1 MQHVDGG
8 PMNEKLP
15 MSVSI
20 DKRVS
25 LQIPMPP
32 LAMSM
37 PQSDGNMQSGYL
49 SNGLTFGINGT
60 TVVSDK
66 NTTAFRTNLLPA
78 VTLPSTQ
85 SMKVMKTFFIFI
97 RFDYD

>member
-1 MQHVDGG
+1 MQHVDGRT
-8 PMNEKLP
+8 MNEKSP

-20 DKRVS
+20 DKRVN

-32 LAMSM
+32 LAMTI
-37 PQSDGNMQSGYL
+37 PQPDGNMQSGYL

-60 TVVSDK
+60 AVVSDK
-66 NTTAFRTNLLPA
+66 NTTAFNRSNLLPA

-85 SMKVMKTFFIFI
+85 SMKVMKIN
-97 RFDYD
+97 